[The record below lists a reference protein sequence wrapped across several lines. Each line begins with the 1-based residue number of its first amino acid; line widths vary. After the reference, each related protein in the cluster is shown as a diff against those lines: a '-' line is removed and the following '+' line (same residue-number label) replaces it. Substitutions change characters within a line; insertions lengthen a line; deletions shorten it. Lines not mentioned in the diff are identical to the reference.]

1 MKETGE
7 LRNQLRAIRTRLGL
21 SQQELAL
28 SAGVAR
34 QTIGGMENGD
44 YAPSAAVALRLAK
57 ALDCRMEDLFWL
69 EGESDAVEAV
79 PVGAFPPGEP
89 TRITLA
95 KVGERWMA
103 YPLRGAAAFRS
114 EMIPA
119 DGIGTA
125 HGESGTIAARL
136 LEEPESL
143 ARAAVLAGCA
153 PALSLWAR
161 SAEQWQPGLR
171 VHWIHRNSTEAL
183 ASLARGEVHGAG
195 LHLFDAE
202 TGESNLPFAR
212 KALAGRPAV
221 LVHLGVWDE
230 GLVVAPGNPKRLLSA
245 SDLAQKGIT
254 LINREAGA
262 GSRFLLD
269 DELKAAGISGESVS
283 GYLNCAG
290 SHQAVAVAVAGGQ
303 ADAGISAASVA
314 AAYGLGFVP
323 LRRVRYDV
331 AFLEDYL
338 EHEAVKQ
345 LLNALTRGRARSQL
359 ALLGGYDTT
368 ATGEI
373 IAVSESGD

>member
-7 LRNQLRAIRTRLGL
+7 LRNQLKAIRTRLGL

-34 QTIGGMENGD
+34 QTIGGIENGD

-57 ALDCRMEDLFWL
+57 TLDCRMEDIFWL
-69 EGESDAVEAV
+69 EAEDILLEAV
-79 PVGAFPPGEP
+79 PAEPFPLDGP
-89 TRITLA
+89 TRVTLA
-95 KVGERWMA
+95 KIGERWIA
-103 YPLRGAAAFRS
+103 RPLHGASAFRS
-114 EMIPA
+114 EMVPA
-119 DGIGTA
+119 DGVGTA
-125 HGESGTIAARL
+125 SADGKTVAARL
-136 LEEPESL
+136 LDDPETLQRS
-143 ARAAVLAGCA
+143 AVLAGCA

-171 VHWIHRNSTEAL
+171 VHWIHRNSTVAL
-183 ASLARGEVHGAG
+183 ESLARGEVHGAG
-195 LHLFDAE
+195 LHLFDAA

-212 KALAGRPAV
+212 RALSGRRAV

-230 GLVVAPGNPKRLLSA
+230 GLVVAAGNPKRLLSA
-245 SDLAQKGIT
+245 SDLAQAGVT
-254 LINREAGA
+254 LINRESGA
-262 GSRFLLD
+262 GSRLLLD
-269 DELKAAGISGESVS
+269 DELNAARIPNSAVA
-283 GYLNCAG
+283 GYDLCAG
-290 SHQAVAVAVAGGQ
+290 SHQEVAIAVASGR

-331 AFLEDYL
+331 AFLEAYL

-368 ATGEI
+368 MTGEVT
-373 IAVSESGD
+373 AVA